1 MSTTCAWCVDQT
13 PSAQVV
19 SLVILKDKCANRH
32 RISSNDTDSPQIQ
45 PTTRTHQSDSAQSR
59 NHHFSELLHEI
70 VTFQVPQPVIMTIH
84 THPARNQYFLKL
96 LLEFTITLTL
106 FSPDPCKFRNLF
118 EICISSVHM
127 SQDPHNFSVLL
138 QDPYN
143 FSALSQNSHNLGT
156 PYSNRYNRGFPYSE
170 SI

>member
-1 MSTTCAWCVDQT
+1 MCYTSSCMRDCVRPGRRRVACTRWLDLTCNVKF
-13 PSAQVV
+13 
-19 SLVILKDKCANRH
+19 LDKCANRH

-70 VTFQVPQPVIMTIH
+70 VTVQVPQPMIMTIH

-106 FSPDPCKFRNLF
+106 FFPDPCKFREPVRDLHKF
-118 EICISSVHM
+118 GAHVTR
-127 SQDPHNFSVLL
+127 
-138 QDPYN
+138 
-143 FSALSQNSHNLGT
+143 SA
-156 PYSNRYNRGFPYSE
+156 
-170 SI
+170 

>member
-1 MSTTCAWCVDQT
+1 M
-13 PSAQVV
+13 
-19 SLVILKDKCANRH
+19 DKCANRH

-70 VTFQVPQPVIMTIH
+70 VTFQVPQRMIMAIH
-84 THPARNQYFLKL
+84 TPPARNQYFLKL

-106 FSPDPCKFRNLF
+106 FPQIRANSGNLF
-118 EICISSVHM
+118 EICIKSVHM
-127 SQDPHNFSVLL
+127 SRDPNNVSVLL

-156 PYSNRYNRGFPYSE
+156 PYSNILSDSLAGTRARAV
-170 SI
+170 